1 MIGSNPIR
9 YRCPALL
16 ALGAILA
23 LTVPAYAAAPTG
35 YPDSAYAG
43 DPREMAMVPRYCVH
57 TQVYRDVVP
66 GGGHG
71 DEIKR
76 WTSVMGPTFNAMHHY
91 CAGLILTNR
100 ANFLSRTP
108 ADRQY
113 YLNFSIVEFDYV
125 IQRAPQDFIVL
136 PEILTKKGENL
147 IRLGRAHLGIVELQR
162 AIDLKPDYWPPY
174 AQMSDYYKG
183 TGDILKARE
192 YLEKALSYSP
202 DVKGL
207 KTRLSELEAANAKR
221 KTAPQSIEQ
230 STKPRPAAPGRP
242 AQETQP
248 AMAQPEEPPA
258 PAAQ

>member
-1 MIGSNPIR
+1 MKGSEPV
-9 YRCPALL
+9 RCRCTALL
-16 ALGAILA
+16 ALGVVLA
-23 LTVPAYAAAPTG
+23 LTLPAYAAAPPG

-57 TQVYRDVVP
+57 TQGYRDVVP

-100 ANFLSRTP
+100 AILLSRTP
-108 ADRQY
+108 ADRQF

-174 AQMSDYYKG
+174 AQLSDYYKG
-183 TGDILKARE
+183 TGDIQKARE

-202 DVKGL
+202 DAQAVKR
-207 KTRLSELEAANAKR
+207 RLAELDGVKA
-221 KTAPQSIEQ
+221 
-230 STKPRPAAPGRP
+230 KPRTAA
-242 AQETQP
+242 ES
-248 AMAQPEEPPA
+248 
-258 PAAQ
+258 AAKPVAEAVK